1 MPRSNRFVVR
11 SNSVPF
17 GRDETRPSPVR
28 LDLWRLDVADRSGIA
43 NLCVGRKTRFA
54 CNCQILPTLRVAI
67 EDVSGNTI
75 DRYQALNCPY
85 VVILSEECGCPVT
98 GTQKISVFFDAVVVF
113 HCVRCRPRLLE
124 RCSCWPHLFRHG
136 FITEKENEST
146 AT

>member
-1 MPRSNRFVVR
+1 MRLYC
-11 SNSVPF
+11 VPF
-17 GRDETRPSPVR
+17 GGGAARPSRVR
-28 LDLWRLDVADRSGIA
+28 LGRVQLDVADRSGIA

-54 CNCQILPTLRVAI
+54 CNCQILPTLRVVL
-67 EDVSGNTI
+67 EDVLNNTV
-75 DRYQALNCPY
+75 DRYHALNRPY